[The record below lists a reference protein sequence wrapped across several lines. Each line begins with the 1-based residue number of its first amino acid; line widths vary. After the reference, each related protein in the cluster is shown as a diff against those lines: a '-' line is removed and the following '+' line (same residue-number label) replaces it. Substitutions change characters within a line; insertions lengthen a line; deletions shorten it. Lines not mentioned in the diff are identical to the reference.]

1 MPSLSARRA
10 APLADPGAAAPPPS
24 PAPPIPLRH
33 DPLPRLLVR
42 ACRPRQWVKNGLVAL
57 APASA
62 GALIHPT
69 AIAAVLQ
76 ALIAFCLISSA
87 TYLLNDV
94 RDRERDRHHP
104 RKRMRPIAAG
114 ALAPRTALRVA
125 AGLAVAGLVLAAVVR
140 PALAGVALAYLALT
154 TTYSLWWRH
163 VAILDIAVVAA
174 GFGLR
179 AVAGGVAAG
188 VPLSRS
194 FLIVTTACAV
204 FVVAGKRYAELT
216 TAPRGLRA
224 TLRRY
229 SPRSLR
235 RVLRGAAALACV
247 AYGRWAFTHAGSGPW
262 LELSLLPFALW
273 LGRYLRLLGAG
284 FGEAPEELAL
294 RDPGLLGLAGS
305 WLMLFA
311 GGIYL
316 AA

>member
-1 MPSLSARRA
+1 V
-10 APLADPGAAAPPPS
+10 
-24 PAPPIPLRH
+24 
-33 DPLPRLLVR
+33 LVR
-42 ACRPRQWVKNGLVAL
+42 ACRPRQWVKNVLVVL

-62 GALIHPT
+62 GALTHP
-69 AIAAVLQ
+69 AVIAA
-76 ALIAFCLISSA
+76 ALEALVVFCLVSSG
-87 TYLLNDV
+87 TYLINDV
-94 RDRERDRHHP
+94 RDRERDRQHP
-104 RKRMRPIAAG
+104 RKRTRPIASG
-114 ALAPRTALRVA
+114 ALAPPTALRIA
-125 AGLAVAGLVLAAVVR
+125 AGLAVAGLALAAAVR
-140 PALAGVALAYLALT
+140 PALAGVALVYLTLT

-163 VAILDIAVVAA
+163 VAIVDIVVIAA

-194 FLIVTTACAV
+194 FLLVTTACAV

-216 TAPRGLRA
+216 TGPTGGRA

-229 SPRSLR
+229 SPRALR
-235 RVLRGAAALACV
+235 LVLRVAAALGCV
-247 AYGRWAFTHAGSGPW
+247 AYGRWAFTRSAAGPW

-273 LGRYLRLLGAG
+273 LGRYLGLLGAG

-294 RDPGLLGLAGS
+294 RDLGLVTLAAS
-305 WLMLFA
+305 WLILFV